1 MELQGDRFGEGE
13 GVGAEGVT
21 RYVAE
26 ATGADG
32 GDVRL
37 VLLEAEPKGRRAGR
51 RAGRVRSLSASASS
65 AATPAVH
72 QGAPVV
78 RQREDLH
85 LEVSTRGCRLQHK

>member
-1 MELQGDRFGEGE
+1 MELQGDGFGEGE

-32 GDVRL
+32 SDIRL
-37 VLLEAEPKGRRAGR
+37 ILLEADPEGRRAGL
-51 RAGRVRSLSASASS
+51 RAGRVSSFSAPTSS
-65 AATPAVH
+65 AATPTIH
-72 QGAPVV
+72 QGASVV

-85 LEVSTRGCRLQHK
+85 LEVSGRGCRLK